1 LFNHFAGMY
10 FDVIMPV
17 TLFLV
22 TLASMLLNKKAENKL
37 KGTFEERE
45 FGIRDAVLLVV
56 SISVIVSIIVF
67 IPRLAIMTLFL
78 FSYSMLLFIFTYL
91 FSDFDKYVARFLLV
105 AFLGISLVAGWI
117 SLTGSG
123 LNGTA
128 IYGTLTFFGL
138 AGLTLL
144 ALMYEE
150 TRMRKGERVY
160 LAVLPPALFICL
172 YLFFNR
178 TPIWFPY
185 LLNIYGVAFAILI
198 TIYLGSLFTWETSLI
213 FCGLLTIMDIILVLF
228 TGTMISA
235 AKQVTGLMLPVLV
248 TMPTIPAI
256 LFQGGRLYMSLGL
269 GDFFFAGLIAV
280 QTYKKYGRRFAV
292 LSTIAMCTS
301 FFIFET
307 YLLSYD
313 LRAFPGT
320 LMIISGW
327 IAALLLRAGLGEI
340 KNILHLTFQSESHSS
355 MQK

>member
-1 LFNHFAGMY
+1 MY
-10 FDVIMPV
+10 FDVAMPL

-22 TLASMLLNKKAENKL
+22 TSTAMFLDKKTRGKL
-37 KGTFEERE
+37 QVTFEERE
-45 FGIRDAVLLVV
+45 FGIRDAVLLVA
-56 SISVIVSIIVF
+56 SISIMVSIIVF

-91 FSDFDKYVARFLLV
+91 FSDFDKYVTRLFLLT
-105 AFLGISLVAGWI
+105 FLVVSLVAGWI
-117 SLTGSG
+117 SLTSAGF
-123 LNGTA
+123 NNTA

-138 AGLTLL
+138 AGFTLL
-144 ALMYEE
+144 ALIYEE
-150 TRMRKGERVY
+150 TRIGKGERLY

-172 YLFFNR
+172 YLFFNG

-185 LLNIYGVAFAILI
+185 LLDMYGVVFAILI
-198 TIYLGSLFTWETSLI
+198 TTYLGSLFTWKTSLI
-213 FCGLLTIMDIILVLF
+213 FSGLLTIMDIVLVLF

-248 TMPTIPAI
+248 TVPTAPAI
-256 LFQGGRLYMSLGL
+256 VFQGGRLYMSLGL

-280 QTYKKYGRRFAV
+280 QTCRKYGRNLAM
-292 LSTIAMCTS
+292 LSIIAMCVS

-320 LMIISGW
+320 LMIICGW
-327 IAALLLRAGLGEI
+327 LPFLLWGARDQLWNRD
-340 KNILHLTFQSESHSS
+340 KN
-355 MQK
+355 